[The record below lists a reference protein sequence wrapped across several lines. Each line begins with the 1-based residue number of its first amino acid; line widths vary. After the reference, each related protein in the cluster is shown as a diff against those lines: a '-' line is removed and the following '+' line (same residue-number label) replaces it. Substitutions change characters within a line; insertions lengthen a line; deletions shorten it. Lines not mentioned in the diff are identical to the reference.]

1 MNRTRSRGAIR
12 GTVFSIWGG
21 ITGRIFPIRFCFPD
35 APRRMLYMYRMT
47 GTKEPER
54 KRGTGMFEYRVEVYA
69 VRKAEEG
76 MNRMA
81 ILGWKVIAVTP
92 NHAVGH
98 GLVVTYERKRFA

>member
-1 MNRTRSRGAIR
+1 
-12 GTVFSIWGG
+12 
-21 ITGRIFPIRFCFPD
+21 
-35 APRRMLYMYRMT
+35 
-47 GTKEPER
+47 
-54 KRGTGMFEYRVEVYA
+54 MFEYRVEVYA
-69 VRKAEEG
+69 VRKAEEA